1 MVAGASYVAKAS
13 PCEGA
18 VQQPRYVACLQSLAE
33 PGWPQRGSAK
43 EQLAGQ
49 PRRTYR
55 LLSQGRPDTRGW
67 RPHSL

>member
-49 PRRTYR
+49 P
-55 LLSQGRPDTRGW
+55 QGRPDTRGW